1 MDYFLQ
7 LFLSGICIGA
17 VYGLG
22 AIGFVI
28 IYKSSGIFNLAHG
41 EMMMVGAFFGVTFA
55 NLLGWP
61 MWLAFI
67 LALVL
72 AAVTG
77 FVIQFLVIRPL
88 TGQSHFAVLMVTVGL
103 MFIIKGG
110 TLLVWGHETYDFREL
125 LFQVESLEIGEA
137 IIASEYI
144 VGFIVSIVLFVLLW
158 AYFSYTKNGL
168 SMRATADD
176 EELAES
182 MGVRVRRIFGMSW
195 ILAGVSSAVGGII
208 MGMMTTIDYNMG
220 EVGLKVLPV
229 VVFGGLE
236 SFLGA
241 IVGGIVVGVT
251 GTLSGGYLDEYLTG
265 FKEITPYILMLLV
278 LLIKPFGLFGEKKIE
293 RI

>member
-7 LFLSGICIGA
+7 LLLSGICIGA

-55 NLLGWP
+55 NMLGWP
-61 MWLAFI
+61 IWLSFI
-67 LALVL
+67 LALF
-72 AAVTG
+72 AAALVG
-77 FVIQFLVIRPL
+77 FLIQILVMRPL
-88 TGQSHFAVLMVTVGL
+88 TGQSHFAILMVTVGL
-103 MFIIKGG
+103 MFILKGL
-110 TLLVWGHETYDFREL
+110 TLIIWGHQTYDFSTTAL
-125 LFQVESLEIGEA
+125 PIGSLEIGQA
-137 IIASEYI
+137 IISAEYI
-144 VGFIVSIVLFVLLW
+144 IGFIISITLFILLW
-158 AYFSYTKNGL
+158 AYFSYTKSGL

-182 MGVRVRRIFGMSW
+182 MGVRVRKIFSIAW
-195 ILAGVSSAVGGII
+195 ILAGVSSAVGGIV
-208 MGMMTTIDYNMG
+208 MGMMTAVDYNMG

-241 IVGGIVVGVT
+241 VVGGIVVGVT
-251 GTLSGGYLDEYLTG
+251 GTLSGGYLDEYLIG
-265 FKEITPYILMLLV
+265 FKDITPYIIMLLV
-278 LLIKPFGLFGEKKIE
+278 LLIKPYGLFGEKRIE